1 MGILKILGI
10 IVIIIISTL
19 IVVFFYGVIS
29 ELINPGHIDSLEEK
43 SEVVA
48 EAEVKTKKFKEFLL
62 SNEFSLNINVKEE
75 MYGSFQVIDKNGKCY
90 SPKDKGLIIDDYEFL
105 YNEGYGFGG
114 QGDWNKN
121 EKVYIGYVS
130 IPEEDFKYS
139 KDEFLEYLD
148 MLDEFE
154 YDIVEDMSKDEIKG
168 LIEEVAWD
176 MINQG
181 IVVGLENGNLW
192 GIADEYEFTTW
203 GENGEYKIW
212 DYVFHEQKR
221 YDLDIS
227 INWVEKNFMEEEEF
241 YELTEQYVVLYK
253 DGKEL
258 GRGRLCIS
266 IYENIRFEDD
276 EEHTRQEYD
285 SFIYLNGKL
294 MIPNV
299 DYDDDDTVWDE
310 EREHSV
316 GDIDEIEKIFDE
328 LKKLL
333 IKN

>member
-19 IVVFFYGVIS
+19 IVVFFYGFIS

-43 SEVVA
+43 AKAKAPDKDLKEVAEEAEVVA

-168 LIEEVAWD
+168 LIEE
-176 MINQG
+176 
-181 IVVGLENGNLW
+181 
-192 GIADEYEFTTW
+192 
-203 GENGEYKIW
+203 
-212 DYVFHEQKR
+212 
-221 YDLDIS
+221 
-227 INWVEKNFMEEEEF
+227 
-241 YELTEQYVVLYK
+241 
-253 DGKEL
+253 
-258 GRGRLCIS
+258 
-266 IYENIRFEDD
+266 
-276 EEHTRQEYD
+276 
-285 SFIYLNGKL
+285 
-294 MIPNV
+294 
-299 DYDDDDTVWDE
+299 
-310 EREHSV
+310 
-316 GDIDEIEKIFDE
+316 
-328 LKKLL
+328 
-333 IKN
+333 